1 VRARFLIPFIL
12 LVGACGRTETVAGPR
27 SDRSFTKPASAPF
40 SASGPQQGAP
50 LGLTGCW
57 SGDGNATDVVFG
69 NNGTVVGPVSYAP
82 GKFGLAFSFNGP
94 GGDVL
99 IAQSSTLDVMRGGG
113 ITLAA
118 WFYPKGQA
126 FGSVAGS
133 GPILE
138 YENGA
143 HIWQTTQIQQ
153 VPWTTFFTDMAASAN
168 ATDFHILEAPGTVTQ
183 NAWNHGVATYSKTS
197 GNITAYINGVQV
209 AQKHVGL
216 INPLTAAPFHI
227 GSRAPVSFGG
237 TQYTFNGLID
247 EAQVYNR
254 ELTSAEVAQI
264 ASATTPLCT
273 TPSQI
278 AILTQPAGAANGVP
292 LTTQPALQLLDAA
305 GVPVTFARFAVTAT
319 IASGA
324 GTLLGTTTA
333 NAVNGIATF
342 TNLQITGANAGTR
355 LGFSAPGVTA
365 VQSSSILVVQ
375 VVNQIVVT
383 SLPGSVTSGVA
394 LSPPPTVE
402 LRDADGFKVASAT
415 NAVTVSIGSGTGTL
429 SGTTTVNAVAGVAT
443 FSGLIITGTGPNT
456 LSFALAGSGGI
467 TVVGTP
473 LNVVANTTPPTQLGI
488 TTQPLGAETG
498 VAFAVQ
504 PVVVIRDA
512 TGALVPSAT
521 NAVTVAIATGTG
533 TLSGTTTVNA
543 VNGIATFSGLTI
555 GGPGTYRLRF
565 TSTGLTSVTSASF
578 TVTQGVRQL
587 VITKQPGGAA
597 SYQYLTSQPVIELR
611 DATGAKV
618 SGATNAVTV
627 AIATGNGTLTGTLTV
642 NAVQGTAKFTD
653 LVVSGSGAQTLRFSA
668 APPTGPVSVNSA
680 SFTVSPAPTYSWSG
694 FFDDV
699 DAPPKLNRA
708 KAGKEIDLEF
718 GLGGDMGSNIF
729 AAGSPASR
737 PISCTTLA
745 SLGGLVPL
753 VISSDDGNGDHGNGD
768 HGNGDH
774 GNGDHGSDKN
784 KDSSSLSYNRNNRH
798 YTLQWQTSKSF
809 DDSCRAVVLTLADG
823 STHTAYFNFSK

>member
-1 VRARFLIPFIL
+1 VRARFLIPFVL
-12 LVGACGRTETVAGPR
+12 LVGACDRTETVTGSR
-27 SDRSFTKPASAPF
+27 SDHSFTKPASAPF

-69 NNGTVVGPVSYAP
+69 NNGILVGSVSYAP
-82 GKFGLAFSFNGP
+82 GKPGLGQAFSFNAL
-94 GGDVL
+94 GGDVV
-99 IAQSSTLDVMRGGG
+99 IAQSSTLDVMRGDG

-143 HIWQTTQIQQ
+143 HIWQTTQIQP

-209 AQKHVGL
+209 AQRSVGA

-237 TQYTFNGLID
+237 TRYTFNGLID

-254 ELTSAEVAQI
+254 ELTLAEVKQI
-264 ASATTPLCT
+264 ASAKTTLCT

-292 LTTQPALQLLDAA
+292 LTTQPAVQLLDAS
-305 GVPVTFARFAVTAT
+305 GVPVTFARTAVTAM

-324 GTLLGTTTA
+324 GTLLGTTTV

-375 VVNQIVVT
+375 VVYQIVVT

-415 NAVTVSIGSGTGTL
+415 NAVTASIGSGTGTL
-429 SGTTTVNAVAGVAT
+429 SGTLTVNAVAGIAT
-443 FSGLIITGTGPNT
+443 FSNLIITGTGPNT

-488 TTQPLGAETG
+488 TTQPGGAETG
-498 VAFAVQ
+498 IAFAAQ

-521 NAVTVAIATGTG
+521 SAVTVSLVSTTATGTG

-555 GGPGTYRLRF
+555 GSPGTYRLRF

-578 TVTQGVRQL
+578 MVTQGVRQL
-587 VITKQPGGAA
+587 VITKQPGGAV

-642 NAVQGTAKFTD
+642 NAVQGTATFTD

-718 GLGGDMGSNIF
+718 GLGGDKGSNIF

-753 VISSDDGNGDHGNGD
+753 VISSDD
-768 HGNGDH
+768 

-823 STHTAYFNFSK
+823 STHTAWFNFSK